1 MTSAYILIIAIL
13 LLGGLIA
20 ALGDRIGTKVGKAR
34 LRLFK
39 LRPKQTAI
47 LITIGTGTLISA
59 STLIILFGLS
69 ASLRQGVF
77 QLDEILRKR
86 REITKQLET
95 VQGQKKSVELELLK
109 ARNRQ
114 DKVLN
119 QLNIKENELSTTQ
132 KKVKEIQKKTEIL
145 RKEVEKII
153 KEKENLLVEKD
164 EIQAQSLRLEKSIAQ
179 RDQELQTK
187 QGQIEDQEKI
197 LRQQQ
202 SQLQEQKNSLEELKN
217 RQKKLELEIS
227 SRDEQIKQLDRLI
240 SQTEGIL
247 EGKEQ
252 ELASLERQLEFYRQ
266 EVEILEQYYQTYQ
279 DLRERPIAIIKGQVL
294 TVTRI
299 QVEKDTNIGEL
310 VDGILNQANRG
321 VMQILGYGNK
331 PPQDRFVQITKGQ
344 VEQIKQQLSS
354 PGQYLV
360 RILSAG
366 NYVQGEERI
375 RIFADVTPNKIVY
388 QENEAIASITI
399 DEKDLNNG
407 ELEEKLDF
415 LISVS
420 QFRARREGILGQIV
434 IGDGNIISLIN
445 FIKEIQ
451 SLEQNIDEIIT
462 IAARDTYTSGPLQ
475 IRLVVIADGKE
486 VFRL

>member
-34 LRLFK
+34 LRLFQ

-47 LITIGTGTLISA
+47 LITIATGTLISA
-59 STLIILFGLS
+59 STLIILFSLS
-69 ASLRQGVF
+69 ESLRQGVF
-77 QLDEILRKR
+77 QLDEILKKR
-86 REITKQLET
+86 RQITAQLET
-95 VQGQKKSVELELLK
+95 VQGQKKIVEQELLK
-109 ARNRQ
+109 AINRQ
-114 DKVLN
+114 NTVLN
-119 QLNIKENELSTTQ
+119 QLKIKENELLTTQ
-132 KKVKEIQKKTEIL
+132 KQVKEIQKRTESL

-153 KEKENLLVEKD
+153 KEKEDLLIEKD
-164 EIQAQSLRLEKSIAQ
+164 EIQAQSLKLEKSIAQ
-179 RDQELQTK
+179 RDRELQVK
-187 QGQIEDQEKI
+187 QGQIEEQEEI
-197 LRQQQ
+197 LQQQ
-202 SQLQEQKNSLEELKN
+202 QTQLQEQEKSLENLKN
-217 RQKKLELEIS
+217 RQKKLESEIKN
-227 SRDEQIKQLDRLI
+227 RDEQIKELDGLI
-240 SQTEGIL
+240 SQTDKIL
-247 EGKEQ
+247 KGKEA
-252 ELASLERQLEFYRQ
+252 ELASLEKQLEFYRE

-294 TVTRI
+294 TVTLI

-310 VDGILNQANRG
+310 IDGILNQANRS
-321 VMQILGYGNK
+321 VMQILGYGNQ
-331 PPQDRFVQITKGQ
+331 PPKDRFVQITKGQ
-344 VEQIKQQLSS
+344 VEQIKQQLTT

-388 QENEAIASITI
+388 QKNEAIASIVL

-407 ELEEKLDF
+407 ELQEKLDF

-420 QFRARREGILGQIV
+420 QFRARREGILGPIV

-445 FIKEIQ
+445 FIKDLQ
-451 SLEQNIDEIIT
+451 SLEQNIDEVLT
-462 IAARDTYTSGPLQ
+462 VAARDTYTSGPLQ
-475 IRLVVIADGKE
+475 INLVVIANGKE
-486 VFRL
+486 MFRL